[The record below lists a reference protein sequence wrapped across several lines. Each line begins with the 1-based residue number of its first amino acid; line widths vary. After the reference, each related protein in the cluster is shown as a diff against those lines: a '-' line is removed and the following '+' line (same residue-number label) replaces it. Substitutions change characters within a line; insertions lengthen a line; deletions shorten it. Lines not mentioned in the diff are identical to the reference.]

1 MDDLRWILAIA
12 GAVVVVAIYFSSR
25 FERDEWKRD
34 REMVSGQSRAIMSE
48 KNTPQIKAQI
58 NDVESPASE
67 VQQTTYISNEAEKNE
82 AQDVKEPEASSGVN
96 KSEEPKSEWED
107 VVTSARDPLIEDE
120 IVDVEIPAEFSEY
133 GEERRSKS
141 RLKLKPEI
149 ENPVQQELV
158 LDVEPLVL
166 VLTVLAKDENLF
178 SGGNIKNALEA
189 ERVKHGDMDI
199 FHFHMTGKKDSVFS
213 VASIV
218 EPGVFDLPTIDDY
231 ETPGLSLF
239 CQFPNPMAG
248 AGAFDV
254 LLKKARSIADKLN
267 GQLCDDKRNQLTE
280 QAIGHYRDRITAFD
294 HEMVLARK
302 KQE

>member
-96 KSEEPKSEWED
+96 ESEEPKSEWED